1 MMVLSPLKVKVENRG
16 AMYYNKY
23 MYRGTF
29 YMWGVRRTSNAKNM
43 LDYLKT
49 LKYYAEH
56 AFSKPQAQKELDAI
70 DLNQIEQYL
79 DWREVNREQITIRI
93 ESDKVSIFSNDLA
106 LLKTLE
112 KFGTVEY
119 SQVDVSIP
127 KGVKYFV
134 KEPKYKNRI
143 YLKSKAVTPTFHTE
157 LTEFIDRY
165 AKTATVI
172 VPSNG
177 LKYWLHSARRNSW
190 WGYRHTS
197 SSFFID
203 YNDDSSFT
211 LISLFFHDMLS
222 KHFKLEKR
230 PD

>member
-1 MMVLSPLKVKVENRG
+1 
-16 AMYYNKY
+16 MYYNKY

-29 YMWGVRRTSNAKNM
+29 YIWGGRRTSAAKNM
-43 LDYLKT
+43 LGYLKS
-49 LKYYAEH
+49 LKCYVEQSYN
-56 AFSKPQAQKELDAI
+56 KVRAQKELDSI

-79 DWREVNREQITIRI
+79 DWRETNREQTTIRI
-93 ESDKVSIFSNDLA
+93 ESDKISVFSNDLV

-112 KFGTVEY
+112 KFGKVEY

-143 YLKSKAVTPTFHTE
+143 YLKGKAVTPTFHIE
-157 LTEFIDRY
+157 LAEFISRY
-165 AKTATVI
+165 ENTATVI

-177 LKYWLHSARRNSW
+177 LRYWLHSTK
-190 WGYRHTS
+190 RHTWAFRYTS
-197 SSFFID
+197 SSFFMD
-203 YNDDSSFT
+203 YNDDSSYT
-211 LISLFFHDMLS
+211 LIALFFHEMLS